1 MELTTQ
7 GAVLIGAAAVGLSIL
22 LIILV
27 GKRKD
32 SGYNPNAKD
41 TDGDGIVQEGT
52 KWERPEATVKIVPA
66 KKKAPAKKTST
77 AKKAPAKKAPAKK
90 APAKKAAPKKK

>member
-7 GAVLIGAAAVGLSIL
+7 GAVLVGAAAVGLSIL

-32 SGYNPNAKD
+32 SGYNPKAKD
-41 TDGDGIVQEGT
+41 SDGDGIVQEGT
-52 KWERPEATVKIVPA
+52 KWERPAATVKVVPA
-66 KKKAPAKKTST
+66 KKAPAKKTST